1 MDHDIHAFFESAVVL
16 VKQVG
21 EIVRENICKEKTVD
35 CKDSRVDFV
44 TETDKEVERILING
58 LQSIYPNH
66 RFIGEESTNENNKVK
81 LTEDPTWIIDPV
93 DGTMNFVH
101 SNPCVGI
108 SVGLYINKE
117 PKLGIVYLPVFD
129 YLFTAIENEGAFM
142 NGQNIHVSNVK
153 AFSDALIFIEGGSSR
168 DPEKVQCMVD
178 NFLIVLNEAHGFRS
192 SGSAVYNIT
201 MVAKGAADCYIEFG
215 CHAWD
220 MAAGA
225 TIIKEAGGVIM
236 DPSGEPFDIM
246 SRRLI
251 CASTEELAKEIC
263 NKIKQN
269 YPKRDDTE

>member
-1 MDHDIHAFFESAVVL
+1 MDHDIHKYFESAVPL

-21 EIVRENICKEKTVD
+21 EIVRENIYKEKTVD
-35 CKDSRVDFV
+35 LKESRVDFV
-44 TETDKEVERILING
+44 TETDKQVEEILING

-66 RFIGEESTNENNKVK
+66 KFIGEESTSEINKVK
-81 LTEDPTWIIDPV
+81 LTDDPTWIIDPV

-101 SNPCVGI
+101 SNPCVGV

-117 PKLGIVYLPVFD
+117 PKVGIVYLPVFD

-142 NGQNIHVSNVK
+142 NGNKIQVSKVK
-153 AFSDALIFIEGGSSR
+153 AFSDALVIIEGGSSR
-168 DPEKVQCMVD
+168 EPAKVDCMVE
-178 NFLIVLNEAHGFRS
+178 NFRTILNEAHGFRT

-201 MVAKGAADCYIEFG
+201 SVASGGADCYLEFG

-236 DPSGEPFDIM
+236 DPSGQPFDIM

-263 NKIKQN
+263 SKIKQN
-269 YPKRDDTE
+269 YPKRDDA